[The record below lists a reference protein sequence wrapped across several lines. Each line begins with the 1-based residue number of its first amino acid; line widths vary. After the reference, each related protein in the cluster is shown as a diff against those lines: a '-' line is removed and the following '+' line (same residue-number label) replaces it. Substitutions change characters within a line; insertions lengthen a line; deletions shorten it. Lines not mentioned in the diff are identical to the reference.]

1 MPGMAPSRPIPQVG
15 MRATVRYLAADVPA
29 VVQAVAQ
36 EGRRVTVVTEA
47 DETIE
52 FLLNRS
58 TARYQAPNCGPR
70 LNLLPDSA

>member
-1 MPGMAPSRPIPQVG
+1 VAPSRPIPRVG
-15 MRATVRYLAADVPA
+15 MSATVRYLAADVPA

-36 EGRRVTVVTEA
+36 DGRRVTVRTEA

-58 TARYQAPNCGPR
+58 TARYQAPYCGPR
-70 LNLLPDSA
+70 LSLRPDTA